1 MEPLFYKATTIIR
14 LYNYL
19 IPKDDLEKRNKLL
32 TDAYKY
38 MEKAA
43 ELNEQSN
50 LLFYRGI
57 VLFAL

>member
-32 TDAYKY
+32 SDAYRY

-43 ELNEQSN
+43 ELNE
-50 LLFYRGI
+50 
-57 VLFAL
+57 